1 MSCDNDV
8 ICDDDAPLVM
18 IPDSDEPLI
27 IEIVVPGPPG
37 PSGPPNQ
44 LAIGTITSG
53 APAATITGMA
63 PNQVLNLTLPDG
75 GGPNTAAAA
84 ELGASLGAL
93 RASGVTR
100 RPSRVIDFAN
110 GVFFLRHSLATAS
123 WSAIVAALGATFSRA
138 TAATS
143 WGEGGDME
151 VAGPDVP
158 RFDYRFNSGVAEGI
172 LLEGA
177 RTNAIR
183 NSIFRGV
190 TPGVIGAGGAWPTNW
205 QNGGASGLTR
215 TISAP
220 YQYRGMTCIDVRYHG
235 ITTDAGG
242 YPLIFEPPSAIA
254 ASSGQSWTMSTY
266 LALVGGSMANISS
279 FRFYIPP
286 QPSGV
291 AAASNSI
298 GPELTSELKRFAF
311 TFSFTTAITHIQPRF
326 AMNHAVGAAIDFTLR
341 IGLPQMELGAFPSSP
356 IATETIAV
364 DRGPDHLQRP
374 RAGVGA
380 ICRLLTARA
389 AGGKGGDQVLWQADD
404 GSEANSH
411 RLLRDSTGMLR
422 YLVTAAGTAQAN
434 LALGNVADGAL
445 FKVAIRAAPN
455 DFGGSLNGAAAV
467 ADASGAMP
475 LITRER
481 WGGGTIPGTEW
492 WGALASDLE
501 FNTVLANAELQAL
514 TL

>member
-1 MSCDNDV
+1 MSCDDDV
-8 ICDDDAPLVM
+8 ICDADGPIAMVPGA
-18 IPDSDEPLI
+18 DEPLV

-44 LAIGTITSG
+44 LSIGSVSTG
-53 APAATITGMA
+53 AVAATITGLA

-84 ELGASLGAL
+84 ELGASLAAL
-93 RASGVTR
+93 RASGVIR

-123 WSAIVAALGATFSRA
+123 WPAIVAGLGVTFSRA
-138 TAATS
+138 TPAVC
-143 WGEGGDME
+143 WGESGDLQT
-151 VAGPDVP
+151 AGIDVP
-158 RFDYRFNSGVAEGI
+158 RFEYRFNSGGADGL

-183 NSIFRGV
+183 NSLFRGT
-190 TPGVIGAGGAWPTNW
+190 TPGVIGSGGAWPTNW

-220 YQYRGMTCIDVRYHG
+220 FQYRGMTCIDVRYHG
-235 ITTDAGG
+235 TTTDTGG
-242 YPLIFEPPSAIA
+242 YPLIFEPTSVIA
-254 ASSGQSWTMSTY
+254 ALNGQNWTMNAY
-266 LALVGGSMANISS
+266 LALVGGSMANVSS

-291 AAASNSI
+291 AAASASI
-298 GPELTSELKRFAF
+298 APELTSELKRFAF
-311 TFSFTTAITHIQPRF
+311 TFSFATAITHIQPRF

-341 IGLPQMELGAFPSSP
+341 IGLPQLELGTFSSSP
-356 IATETIAV
+356 IATEIGAV
-364 DRGPDHLQRP
+364 ERGTERLQRP
-374 RAGVGA
+374 RAVLGPTS
-380 ICRLLTARA
+380 RMLTARA
-389 AGGKGGDQVLWQADD
+389 SAGKSGDQVLWQADD

-411 RLLRDSTGMLR
+411 RLLRDAAGVLR
-422 YLVTAAGTAQAN
+422 YIVTTGGTPQAN
-434 LALGNVADGAL
+434 LMLGSVADNAL

-455 DFGGSLNGAAAV
+455 DFAGSLNGAAV
-467 ADASGAMP
+467 VTDTSGIMP
-475 LITRER
+475 VVTTER
-481 WGGGTIPGTEW
+481 WGGGSVTAAEW
-492 WGALASDLE
+492 WGALASDIE
-501 FNTVLANAELQAL
+501 FNASLANADLEAL

>member
-8 ICDDDAPLVM
+8 ISDADGPIIMV
-18 IPDSDEPLI
+18 PDGDEPLV

-44 LAIGTITSG
+44 LSIGTVSTG
-53 APAATITGMA
+53 AVGATITGAA

-84 ELGASLGAL
+84 ELGASLAAL

-100 RPSRVIDFAN
+100 RPSRVVDFAN

-123 WSAIVAALGATFSRA
+123 WPAIVAALGGTFLRA
-138 TAATS
+138 TPAAF
-143 WGEGGDME
+143 WGEGGDLQ
-151 VAGPDVP
+151 VAGADLP
-158 RFDYRFNSGVAEGI
+158 RFEYRFNSGTAEGM

-183 NSIFRGV
+183 NSIFRGI
-190 TPGVIGAGGAWPTNW
+190 TPGVIGSGGAWPTNW

-220 YQYRGMTCIDVRYHG
+220 YPYRGMTCIDVRYHG
-235 ITTDAGG
+235 TTTDAGG
-242 YPLIFEPPSAIA
+242 YPLIFEPTSVIA
-254 ASSGQSWTMSTY
+254 ALSGQNWTMSSY
-266 LALVGGSMANISS
+266 LALVGGSMANVSS

-291 AAASNSI
+291 AAASASI
-298 GPELTSELKRFAF
+298 TPELTSELKRFAF
-311 TFSFTTAITHIQPRF
+311 TFSLVTAITHIQPRF

-341 IGLPQMELGAFPSSP
+341 IGLPQLELGAFPSSP
-356 IATETIAV
+356 IATETGAV
-364 DRGPDHLQRP
+364 ERGTEHLQRP
-374 RAGVGA
+374 RPGLSAMS
-380 ICRLLTARA
+380 RMFTARA
-389 AGGKGGDQVLWQADD
+389 AMGKAGDQVLWQADD

-411 RLLRDSTGMLR
+411 RLLRDATGVLR
-422 YLVTAAGTAQAN
+422 YVVTTAGTSQAN
-434 LALGNVADGAL
+434 LSLGSVADGAL
-445 FKVAIRAAPN
+445 FRVAVRAAPN
-455 DFGGSLNGAAAV
+455 DFAGSLNGAAV
-467 ADASGAMP
+467 ATDASGAMP

-481 WGGGTIPGTEW
+481 WGGGTVTGAEW
-492 WGALASDLE
+492 WGALASDIE
-501 FNTVLANAELQAL
+501 FNAPLANTDLQAL